1 MVEWLKIL
9 VYNKK
14 RKHYIIIRFDTEVIH
29 MNMET
34 LDMEYSIL
42 DDGTIEITK
51 YNGKGGNVV
60 IPSSIEG
67 KKVTSIGEDAFGGC
81 DSFTNITIPN
91 SITSIGDYAFY
102 ECIKLASITIPY
114 SVNYIGYCA
123 FEFCT
128 NLIRINVET
137 GNEKYSSENG
147 ILYNHDKTKLIC
159 YPAGKKETS
168 FSIPNNVTSIGD
180 TFYDCIQLT
189 NITIPNSV
197 NIICVGA
204 FQCDHNISIIDV
216 ESGNENYSSENG
228 VLYNHDKTILIRYP
242 AGKKETSFSI
252 PDSVTSIC
260 TFAFKGCESLTSVT
274 IPSSVTNL
282 GDNVFEH
289 CINLSSIIIPDGL
302 ASIGGGT
309 FAYCTSLT
317 SITIPNSVTN
327 IGDYAF
333 FICKSLTTITI
344 PNSVTKIGRRAF
356 YKCSNLASITIPGS
370 VASIYKYALGYG
382 CICNNNYEKIP
393 DFKIYCYQGTV
404 GKKYAKFNRFDYELK

>member
-1 MVEWLKIL
+1 
-9 VYNKK
+9 
-14 RKHYIIIRFDTEVIH
+14 

-274 IPSSVTNL
+274 IP
-282 GDNVFEH
+282 
-289 CINLSSIIIPDGL
+289 
-302 ASIGGGT
+302 
-309 FAYCTSLT
+309 
-317 SITIPNSVTN
+317 NSVTN